1 MKTIVLAGVTLAALA
16 VSLPA
21 DAARHHAYRGIHHG
35 YAPAFG
41 GAYGAAVPRR
51 GPGSGLF
58 YDQGNFV
65 NGDPDP
71 FIQGQVLRDPDL
83 GNQGAQ

>member
-21 DAARHHAYRGIHHG
+21 DAARHHAYRGIHHE

-41 GAYGAAVPRR
+41 GAYGAATPRR
-51 GPGSGLF
+51 APGSGLF

-83 GNQGAQ
+83 GNQAQ